1 MATISEKINQGL
13 TNLYTS
19 PLGMASLGLLM
30 QPSMSKEPINP
41 WQYAAEG
48 MQLGI
53 QNRAQQQQLQE
64 EQARQAENDQMRRAR
79 YLMDIQRFQNERI
92 QQEQAAVEAERQRA
106 AMRQFRDSLSPEEA
120 RLFDVLGPGYAK
132 QMMAQR
138 QPKLTSLVENLIAA
152 GFQPDTPEFQAEMR
166 QILRSPK
173 IQIGPTEKPLSVS
186 DVTKLRDPSGKP
198 IPYGVTPEQ
207 AQQMG
212 ATPVDLIQQ
221 AQEMQKVKEE
231 AERRAKAPAIQ
242 SFNMLADEMVG
253 TEKNPGVIDRVTT
266 GGPLG
271 AYGFLSRGLDPSD
284 VQNFESIVSTMSTQL
299 RSILRI
305 PGEGTLTDQEQRQY
319 GLTLPSI
326 SNSPDVNKAIINR
339 LKAILKTRGGIPAT
353 SIQDQADAILRGEM

>member
-1 MATISEKINQGL
+1 M
-13 TNLYTS
+13 
-19 PLGMASLGLLM
+19 
-30 QPSMSKEPINP
+30 
-41 WQYAAEG
+41 
-48 MQLGI
+48 GI
-53 QNRAQQQQLQE
+53 QNRRTQQE
-64 EQARQAENDQMRRAR
+64 DKRRAEEYALAIEEYNR
-79 YLMDIQRFQNERI
+79 KKLKYEEEKARER
-92 QQEQAAVEAERQRA
+92 ERQDAFNAYA
-106 AMRQFRDSLSPEEA
+106 ANLTPEQQA
-120 RLFDVLGPGYAK
+120 
-132 QMMAQR
+132 MAQVIGPSAYLKM
-138 QPKLTSLVENLIAA
+138 QLENSMKPPQLTTLQQNLIAA
-152 GFQPDTPEFQAEMR
+152 GLQPGTAPFQEAIMKELMTPQV
-166 QILRSPK
+166 
-173 IQIGPTEKPLSVS
+173 QIGGPVDKPLSVS
-186 DVTKLRDPSGKP
+186 DISKLRMPSGQP

-207 AQQMG
+207 ARQMG
-212 ATPVDLIQQ
+212 ATPVDPIQQ

-253 TEKNPGVIDRVTT
+253 TEKNPGAIDRVTT

-339 LKAILKTRGGIPAT
+339 LKAILKTRGGMPTT